1 MAQSFLRCLCGSM
14 AMYIEW
20 LFDLARILKC
30 EKVYGEW
37 KRINGYTRKF
47 KKVGSHLLF
56 DWRYQTEPHQTWWK
70 FTSDSNYPTRNSRP
84 ENDCSRK
91 PIQTLIEKSDNF
103 LSKHIHQVIK
113 TDKVSVSISHGN
125 HFEEIDKYFQVLSL
139 APEKKKPR
147 ATYHSPKSNI
157 LITHLLGPYQIFFWS
172 EDWLLFAKQI
182 RSNHK
187 NKY

>member
-1 MAQSFLRCLCGSM
+1 MAQSFLRCLCGPM

-125 HFEEIDKYFQVLSL
+125 HFEEIDKFFQVLSL
-139 APEKKKPR
+139 APEKKETSCHLSLTQKQYTHHTSIGTISNLFLER
-147 ATYHSPKSNI
+147 RLTTVCQTNQIKS
-157 LITHLLGPYQIFFWS
+157 
-172 EDWLLFAKQI
+172 
-182 RSNHK
+182 
-187 NKY
+187 